1 MVPAAARNGGP
12 RQDRVDPLRLRE
24 PGRVEQRAAAIV
36 KRPVAP
42 PFAVPEH
49 QLPVEVPKAR
59 DCLQLDPLGAR
70 GVAHAEECGHGLVVQ
85 RAARRVQFDDVGAG
99 ATRQFQRVHAVGV
112 PGIEVGYDAAQAV
125 EPHTK

>member
-12 RQDRVDPLRLRE
+12 GQDCVDPLRLGERGGVDE
-24 PGRVEQRAAAIV
+24 GAAAIV
-36 KRPVAP
+36 KRPLAP
-42 PFAVPEH
+42 PLAVPQH
-49 QLPVEVPKAR
+49 QLPVEVPKTR
-59 DCLQLDPLGAR
+59 DRLQVDPVGAR

-85 RAARRVQFDDVGAG
+85 RAARGVQFDDVGAR

-125 EPHTK
+125 